1 VTARLLTPSK
11 ITAWLSCEHA
21 LTLQHQLESGAM
33 APVAQPFGS
42 FARLLA
48 NKGLEHEA
56 ECLSA
61 YRAQGLSILEIP
73 DREPCRDGLP
83 TGWTA
88 SATRSPGTTT

>member
-1 VTARLLTPSK
+1 
-11 ITAWLSCEHA
+11 
-21 LTLQHQLESGAM
+21 M

-73 DREPCRDGLP
+73 EQAMPRRSP

-88 SATRSPGTTT
+88 SATRSPAVTT